1 MAVQLMIP
9 QGDRVM
15 TVELTVKEAMAL
27 AGYRFNQDTG
37 LSAGAK
43 RKLKH
48 AVEAALLQQ
57 EEPPLHYEAI
67 AH

>member
-1 MAVQLMIP
+1 MAIQLVIP
-9 QGDRVM
+9 QGGQSI

-27 AGYRFNQDTG
+27 AGYRFNQDTK

-43 RKLKH
+43 RKLKQ
-48 AVEAALLQQ
+48 AFETTLLGEQ
-57 EEPPLHYEAI
+57 ELPLPYEAL